1 MEIKNKIKYVLIFV
15 IGVIIGGTIA
25 WYSAPQRKVSVPIPR
40 SWISQSDEDFFM
52 RYDSLKMRILYNDDA
67 KAYSELQKMSLDTA
81 FTIRSYDILY
91 YALLMAEKHNN
102 GSACYDIYRILIGP
116 RMDGDSLVDSHDLD
130 IDEFRRI
137 GLHYLNLGEQ
147 LGNYNCAS
155 TIYKLLQNK
164 TIDSGG
170 WKPITYYEKRVNE
183 LRE

>member
-1 MEIKNKIKYVLIFV
+1 MEIIKKIKYVLLFVAGGVLGSIF
-15 IGVIIGGTIA
+15 A
-25 WYSAPQRKVSVPIPR
+25 WQFPPKRYVSVPLPQ
-40 SWISQSDEDFFM
+40 SWITQHDEEYFL
-52 RYDSLKMRILYNDDA
+52 RYDSLKVRVLHFNDV
-67 KAYSELQKMSLDTA
+67 KAYSELQKMSRDTA
-81 FTIRSYDILY
+81 FSIRSYDILY